1 MFDHERALRHGITPP
16 QSGKRDG
23 CMNGLAK
30 PPAIVRTIAGQAA
43 QAIRERIL
51 SGALPPG
58 HPLRQETIAADLGI
72 SRIPVREALLLLEA
86 EGLVR
91 IVPHKGAVV
100 AEFSLADVEELFGLR
115 ALLEPRLLRA
125 SAPKLEPADFTA
137 LREVLTEYSRQIG
150 LGNVIRW
157 GELNTEFH
165 LRLYAHA
172 GQPRS
177 EAFIN
182 GLLVSSDRY
191 TRIQLSSAGSVKRA
205 EEEHQ
210 AILALCEAHRIDE
223 AAAMLERHITA
234 VGDALASILAAS

>member
-1 MFDHERALRHGITPP
+1 
-16 QSGKRDG
+16 
-23 CMNGLAK
+23 MNLPAK
-30 PPAIVRTIAGQAA
+30 SPTIVRTIAGQAA

-51 SGALPPG
+51 SGALSPG
-58 HPLRQETIAADLGI
+58 QPLRQETIAADLGI

-100 AEFSLADVEELFGLR
+100 AEVSLADVEELFGLR

-125 SAPKLEPADFTA
+125 SAPKLEAADFAA
-137 LREVLTEYSRQIG
+137 LREILADYSRH
-150 LGNVIRW
+150 LTVGNVIRW

-165 LRLYAHA
+165 LRLYARA
-172 GQPRS
+172 GQPRT
-177 EAFIN
+177 EAFVN

-191 TRIQLSSAGSVKRA
+191 TRIQLSSTDGVKRA

-210 AILALCEAHRIDE
+210 TILALCEARQVEE
-223 AAAMLERHITA
+223 ASSLLETHIVA
-234 VGDALASILAAS
+234 VGEALRRILTA